1 MIYQFVSKCTD
12 IEWSTIC
19 NIRQQHFEVIYRQP
33 QTKLMYLS
41 KLINKWF
48 HEQIICTR
56 VLSQKNSS
64 AYELNHECA
73 STSDLI
79 TCTQTSKYI
88 LFYDKTRV
96 HMFYFDSKMAR
107 TIVPH
112 IHTTDSIC
120 FFIHSLLEASH
131 SHNGLYLLLYS
142 LAIGSLTFTQHILS
156 ASLFTSYCKP
166 HIHTTDSI
174 CFFIH

>member
-1 MIYQFVSKCTD
+1 VEASHSHNGF
-12 IEWSTIC
+12 
-19 NIRQQHFEVIYRQP
+19 
-33 QTKLMYLS
+33 YLLLYS
-41 KLINKWF
+41 LAIGSLTF
-48 HEQIICTR
+48 TQRI
-56 VLSQKNSS
+56 LS
-64 AYELNHECA
+64 A
-73 STSDLI
+73 SLFTSYW
-79 TCTQTSKYI
+79 K
-88 LFYDKTRV
+88 
-96 HMFYFDSKMAR
+96 
-107 TIVPH
+107 PH

-156 ASLFTSYCKP
+156 ASLFTSYWKP